1 MILSPKCFCPA
12 EKLLVLQCMWRSQT
26 IERILEDE
34 ERMYLNALNI
44 QVVPD
49 SEMISLN
56 YLPDNVPLDA
66 KFTSLTSRSSQVQ
79 TQVVEPV
86 TKQNER
92 PTRQTKEIPNEAR
105 QKPLQRGKTKALAT
119 RQIKRSTGHAKV
131 MPSEARI
138 YIYISLPVS
147 WNDKRS

>member
-1 MILSPKCFCPA
+1 MEMILSPKCFCPA

-79 TQVVEPV
+79 TQVVELV

-105 QKPLQRGKTKALAT
+105 QKPLQRGKSNAQRGTQKLCPA
-119 RQIKRSTGHAKV
+119 RQG
-131 MPSEARI
+131 
-138 YIYISLPVS
+138 YIYTYLFRCPGMI
-147 WNDKRS
+147 KEAK